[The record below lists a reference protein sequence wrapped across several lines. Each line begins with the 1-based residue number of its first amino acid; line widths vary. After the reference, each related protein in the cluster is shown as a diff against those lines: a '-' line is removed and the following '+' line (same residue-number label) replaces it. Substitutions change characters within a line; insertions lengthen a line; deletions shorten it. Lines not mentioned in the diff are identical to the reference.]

1 VAAVRGVG
9 RGERG
14 WFSQQVAEAL
24 ARRVAGITEERSRDT
39 GERGER
45 SGERSDGEPEG
56 SLTPRELGVLRELAR
71 GGTNAEIARELG
83 ISERTVAFHME
94 NLLQK
99 LEVDNRTKAVVEG
112 IRRGWLRVSPQRGV
126 MH

>member
-1 VAAVRGVG
+1 VRSVG

-14 WFSQQVAEAL
+14 WFSRPVAEAL

-71 GGTNAEIARELG
+71 GGTNVDIAKALG
-83 ISERTVAFHME
+83 ISRWTVLYHLK
-94 NLLQK
+94 NIYSK
-99 LEVDNRTKAVVEG
+99 LGTN
-112 IRRGWLRVSPQRGV
+112 RRGEVIVWAVRHGFLEP
-126 MH
+126 

>member
-1 VAAVRGVG
+1 
-9 RGERG
+9 
-14 WFSQQVAEAL
+14 
-24 ARRVAGITEERSRDT
+24 
-39 GERGER
+39 
-45 SGERSDGEPEG
+45 
-56 SLTPRELGVLRELAR
+56 
-71 GGTNAEIARELG
+71 
-83 ISERTVAFHME
+83 VAFHME